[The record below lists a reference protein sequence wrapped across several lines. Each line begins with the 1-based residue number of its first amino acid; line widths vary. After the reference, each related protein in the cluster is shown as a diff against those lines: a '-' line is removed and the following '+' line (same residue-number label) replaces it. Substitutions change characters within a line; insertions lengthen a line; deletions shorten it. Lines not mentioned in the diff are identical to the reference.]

1 VRISTSKSR
10 NTGARSEQT
19 TDFGFEKVPLQD
31 KAHRVSSVFSSVA
44 ENYDLMNDLMSFG
57 VHRLW
62 KRFVVGLA
70 GVRAGE
76 QVLDVAGGTGDLARQ
91 FANRI
96 GEKGFVTIADLSADM
111 LDVGRRRLIDSGVL
125 DRVAYVQSD
134 AESLPFADNR
144 FDVVSIAFGLRNVTR
159 KERAL
164 ESMLRVL
171 RSGGQLL
178 ILEFSKLRLPLL
190 DPLYRAYIMNAL
202 PRLGQIVVGDS
213 DSYRYLGESIR
224 LHPSQEELLAMIR
237 NAGFERC
244 SYHNLS
250 GGIAAVHRGYKL

>member
-1 VRISTSKSR
+1 MTD
-10 NTGARSEQT
+10 QT

-31 KAHRVSSVFSSVA
+31 KVRRVSSVFSSVA

-62 KRFVVGLA
+62 KRFAVELA
-70 GVRAGE
+70 AVRAGE

-91 FANRI
+91 FANRVADR
-96 GEKGFVTIADLSADM
+96 GFVTLVDLNADM
-111 LDVGRRRLIDSGVL
+111 LAAGRRRLIDSGVL
-125 DRVAYVQSD
+125 KRVAYVQSD
-134 AESLPFADNR
+134 AESLPFADNQ

-171 RSGGQLL
+171 RPGGRLL
-178 ILEFSKLRLPLL
+178 ILEFSKLRVPLL
-190 DPLYRAYIMNAL
+190 EPLYRSYILNAL
-202 PRLGQIVVGDS
+202 PRMGQIVAGDS
-213 DSYRYLGESIR
+213 DSYRYLAESIR
-224 LHPSQEELLAMIR
+224 LHPPQEVLLKMMCE
-237 NAGFERC
+237 AGFERC

-250 GGIAAVHRGYKL
+250 GGIAALHRGYKL